1 MRQPPP
7 LSMLPHYPVVGG
19 LALLSLAVTV
29 AGWAEV
35 VDVSPLLATPHI
47 WEGQVWRLFTSIL
60 IHADFMHLAF
70 NLYWLWV
77 LGSVVEE
84 EFGHLRTLGIVL
96 FLAIG
101 SMAPEYALLYGG
113 VGLSGVGYG
122 LAGMLWVLSRRDE
135 RFRGAMDRDTAAL
148 FVAWFFICILLTV
161 TNVYPVGNIA
171 HGAGAVLGALLGLA
185 VSARRVRG
193 TAVALAVVVPLAA
206 GGAALY
212 ARPYIN
218 LTKERGWELSR
229 LGYLALERD
238 RDREAVRHLEAAVR
252 VDESLGTAWF
262 NLGLA
267 HQRLGRRK
275 EASEAYRRA
284 VELEPRNDE
293 FREALEDIEG
303 PLKAE

>member
-29 AGWAEV
+29 AGWAKL
-35 VDVSPLLATPHI
+35 VDVSPLMATPAI
-47 WEGQVWRLFTSIL
+47 WEGQVWRLFTAIL

-84 EFGHLRTLGIVL
+84 AFGHLRALGCVL

-101 SMAPEYALLYGG
+101 SMAPEYALLHGG

-122 LAGMLWVLSRRDE
+122 LAGMLWVLSTRDE
-135 RFRGAMDRDTAAL
+135 RFRGAMDRDTAVL

-161 TNVYPVGNIA
+161 TSVYPVGNIA

-193 TAVALAVVVPLAA
+193 AAVALAVLLPLAV

-229 LGYLALERD
+229 LGYLALEKDRD
-238 RDREAVRHLEAAVR
+238 RDAVRHLEAAVR
-252 VDESLGTAWF
+252 VDESLETAWY

-267 HQRLGRRK
+267 HQRLGRPR
-275 EASEAYRRA
+275 EAADAYRRA
-284 VELEPRNDE
+284 LELDPRNED
-293 FREALEDIEG
+293 FREALKQVET
-303 PLKAE
+303 PPKAG